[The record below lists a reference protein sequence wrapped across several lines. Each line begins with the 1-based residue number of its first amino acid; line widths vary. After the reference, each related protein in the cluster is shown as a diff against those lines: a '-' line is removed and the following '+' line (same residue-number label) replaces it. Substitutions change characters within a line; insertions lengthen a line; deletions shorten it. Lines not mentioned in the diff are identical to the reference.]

1 MMQLSSDDII
11 VHLVRSH
18 PFVRDY
24 GQVHVTSK
32 NTKSKTEKERENA
45 VKCVLKSYR
54 K

>member
-11 VHLVRSH
+11 VYLVRSH

-24 GQVHVTSK
+24 GQVHATSK
-32 NTKSKTEKERENA
+32 NTKRKTEKERENA
-45 VKCVLKSYR
+45 VKCALKSYR